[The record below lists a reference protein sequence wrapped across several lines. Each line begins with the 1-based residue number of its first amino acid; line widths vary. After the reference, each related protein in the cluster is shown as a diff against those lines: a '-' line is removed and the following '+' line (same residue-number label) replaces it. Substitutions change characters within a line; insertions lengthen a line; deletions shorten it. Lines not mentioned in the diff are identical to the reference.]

1 MYQSLRKLSFKAVMP
16 RFLTALVCAVILICL
31 CAPALLDLVLG
42 ARDFNA
48 DSSAGDYV
56 SFEKRYV
63 VGAFAQESSK
73 GTPRSTYY
81 IVDLGGSRFAAL
93 KVKVK
98 YVSELSDALTQSES
112 YYHSK
117 TIDELKPMGTAK
129 GTVSAMDP
137 QTRGFLEQG
146 LEKAELEGEIVP
158 ITINMGKISFLS
170 PAALAW
176 LGGFGLAFLIWAAI
190 ELALVFSGFY
200 QKNARAAAGSICS
213 DEEAEADFDAAIVF
227 DHVRVGEKLMW
238 YQMGAKSLCTPVSE
252 LLWGFE
258 RLDSRVLGSRRYSL
272 ELYTRNGECVDIRT
286 RTEAERQPIA
296 AAITSR
302 GNPFIYGY
310 SQDRAALFARDR
322 NAFIRMAKS
331 ESLGR

>member
-16 RFLTALVCAVILICL
+16 RFVTALVCAVILVGL
-31 CAPALLDLVLG
+31 CVPALLDLAVG
-42 ARDFNA
+42 AKDFSA
-48 DSSAGDYV
+48 ESSAGDYV

-63 VGAFAQESSK
+63 VGAFAQESAGDK
-73 GTPRSTYY
+73 LRNTYY
-81 IVDLGGSRFAAL
+81 ILDLGSGRFAAL
-93 KVKVK
+93 KVKAED
-98 YVSELSDALTQSES
+98 VSDLSDALTQSES
-112 YYHSK
+112 FYHSK

-129 GTVSAMDP
+129 GTVSAMDS

-146 LEKAELEGEIVP
+146 LGKAELEGEIVP

-200 QKNARAAAGSICS
+200 QKTARAAAESICS
-213 DEEAEADFDAAIVF
+213 NEETEADFDAAIVF

-238 YQMGAKSLCTPVSE
+238 YQLGAKSHCTSVPE

-258 RLDSRVLGSRRYSL
+258 RLDSRVLGSHRYSL
-272 ELYTRNGECVDIRT
+272 ELYTRSGECVDIRT
-286 RTEAERQPIA
+286 RTETERQPIA

-322 NAFIRMAKS
+322 NAFLRMAKS
-331 ESLGR
+331 ESLGL